1 MTDTCRSALFND
13 DFLNDDQ
20 AYLEDVFEE
29 RFILKIC
36 GYPLCDNQLGS
47 IPKHKFKISTS
58 VNKVYDITERK
69 KFCSPQCFTAAK
81 YIREQLPSSPLWV
94 LENEEKRCYKLW
106 NHTKSFS
113 SLGDEIQLKYD
124 NINENGIDNH

>member
-1 MTDTCRSALFND
+1 M
-13 DFLNDDQ
+13 
-20 AYLEDVFEE
+20 FEE

-69 KFCSPQCFTAAK
+69 VNY
-81 YIREQLPSSPLWV
+81 YI
-94 LENEEKRCYKLW
+94 N
-106 NHTKSFS
+106 NSFI
-113 SLGDEIQLKYD
+113 LV
-124 NINENGIDNH
+124 